1 MFIRV
6 SLSFFVVLLLLTSCK
21 QTSNENNTSQTKI
34 KKPEYAKGFLVEDY
48 KTYKVLYILQP
59 YTDKKDTLRYILAKE
74 RSQIPKE
81 LQKLPFIK
89 TPIQRIVT
97 TSTTHLAL
105 LEALEG
111 LDVLVGANSL
121 DYVFSSKIQQ
131 KIIKNNVIKLADQT
145 VEVEKILVLKPDL
158 VMVSGMESSRM
169 PNYEKIINAGIPV
182 FINSEWLEQNPLGKA
197 EWIKIMGL
205 LLGKEEQADEFFK
218 NVAGKYLRIK
228 EQASK
233 VQNKKSIAAGVPY
246 KDTWYVP
253 AGESFGSVFLKDAG
267 AQYIFSD
274 TKGTA
279 SLQMTKE
286 AVFDKF
292 ADADVW
298 LNAEPP
304 MQIGNTFFCDYQ
316 KFKSVKTKQIYDRQN
331 RLSNNGGNDYW
342 ESGVIHPEWVL
353 SDLVKILYPEILP
366 QEPLHYYRKI
376 EVNCK

>member
-6 SLSFFVVLLLLTSCK
+6 FLSCFVLFLGNCK
-21 QTSNENNTSQTKI
+21 QTPNEKTTTNTKNQ
-34 KKPEYAKGFLVEDY
+34 KPEYAKGFLIEDFKQY
-48 KTYKVLYILQP
+48 QVLYILQP
-59 YTDKKDTLRYILAKE
+59 YTDKKDTIRYILSKDK
-74 RSQIPKE
+74 SQVPSN

-89 TPIQRIVT
+89 TPIQKIIT

-105 LEALEG
+105 LEALES

-121 DYVFSSKIQQ
+121 DYIFSKKIQQ
-131 KIIKNNVIKLADQT
+131 KVLANNVVKLADQT
-145 VEVEKILVLKPDL
+145 VEVEKILALKPDL
-158 VMVSGMESSRM
+158 VMISGMESSRM
-169 PNYEKIINAGIPV
+169 PNYQKIIDAGIPV
-182 FINSEWLEQNPLGKA
+182 FINSEWLEQHPLGKA
-197 EWIKIMGL
+197 EWIKVMGFL
-205 LLGKEEQADEFFK
+205 LQKEAQADNFFK
-218 NVAGKYLRIK
+218 EVSSKYLTIREK
-228 EQASK
+228 ANK

-253 AGESFGSVFLKDAG
+253 AGESFGTVFLRDAG
-267 AQYIFSD
+267 AKYVFSD
-274 TKGTA
+274 TKGTG

-292 ADADVW
+292 ANADIW

-304 MQIGNTFFCDYQ
+304 AQIGNTFFCEYQ
-316 KFKSVKTKQIYDRQN
+316 QFNSVKQKQIYDRQN
-331 RLSNNGGNDYW
+331 RLSTSGGNDYW

-366 QEPLHYYRKI
+366 QEPFYYYRKI

>member
-1 MFIRV
+1 M
-6 SLSFFVVLLLLTSCK
+6 SNCK
-21 QTSNENNTSQTKI
+21 QTSKESKAILSKI
-34 KKPEYAKGFLVEDY
+34 QKTEYAKGFLVENFE
-48 KTYKVLYILQP
+48 TYKILYILQP
-59 YTDKKDTLRYILAKE
+59 YTDKKDTLRYILAKDK
-74 RSQIPKE
+74 SQIPKD
-81 LQKLPFIK
+81 LQKIPFIK

-105 LEALEG
+105 LEALDG
-111 LDVLVGANSL
+111 LNILVGANSL

-131 KIIKNNVIKLADQT
+131 KIVENKVLKLADQT
-145 VEVEKILVLKPDL
+145 VEVEKILILKPDL

-169 PNYEKIINAGIPV
+169 PNYQKIIDAGIPV

-205 LLGKEEQADEFFK
+205 LLDKEEQADAFFK
-218 NVAGKYLRIK
+218 DVAGKYLLIK
-228 EQASK
+228 EKASK

-253 AGESFGSVFLKDAG
+253 AGESFGAVFLRDAG

-292 ADADVW
+292 ADADIW

-316 KFKSVKTKQIYDRQN
+316 KFKSVKIQQIYDRQN
-331 RLSNNGGNDYW
+331 RLSTNGGNDYW

-366 QEPLHYYRKI
+366 QEPFHYYRKI
-376 EVNCK
+376 EINCK